1 MKIRRPSLRTILLL
15 LLGFCGLLVGLYSFA
30 RSDYFLRTVVLP
42 ELAKKLQCPISAEKV
57 ELSPLSSLSLTSL
70 RIGNPSRPFLTAGS
84 VELRY
89 ALFPLFSGRVIID
102 RLAFRNSSLL
112 LKEKADGSLD
122 IPCLPTEPSAPT
134 QTDKPTEPS
143 TPLEI
148 HLSDI
153 QLENASILFVKAP
166 AAGQNGQGAQ
176 RRIELQKLR
185 LLVPSLTNNGQ
196 GDISLRGALALQLAE
211 DIDLHKGEFELTLH
225 SQTDSRML
233 PKTFRGSLKFSGI
246 EGRIKQLAF
255 ADDNLNLEYDGE
267 WMPAAQQ
274 LRWKTLNV
282 EATRDGQTFLSLST
296 SGAFSFSAKSGDIQ
310 LELKHLDQGI
320 FRLLADVPPPLAE
333 LDLSGTVALNLKS
346 PQAFDIDGSL
356 TAARFLLPDT
366 DPGVHPA
373 LNAEFKLEKGAD
385 GLHTKGISLKL
396 NQSNDTAAQLALN
409 GNVALPLESGASEL
423 SIKSEVLNV
432 DSLIK
437 IFSKKAAAAPK
448 QPDAAPKSAT
458 KDGQDWSKPIP
469 KNSSIKLTIDIAQ
482 LIRRPFDL
490 RQLHAALALDKGKL
504 DVSELRWKQDAA
516 QIRWQSSLDL
526 TAAEK
531 PLHFSAD
538 IQDLDLLP
546 LQKAAGVVA
555 ENQLAGRLHSL
566 TASGAVPLSDL
577 SQAAKRLDLDLQADF
592 ADIDLPLTLQSL
604 PPFNII
610 LLPIKVTANIS
621 KLVGGVLLPEALVKL
636 QSAIGQQ
643 LEQAGQIR
651 INRAELNFSLKDQS
665 IDIKK
670 AEFLS
675 NLLPRFAFSGNI
687 AADRHIDLIAE
698 MGLGITQLRLPI
710 IGTLDLPYPNV
721 VTLVPQLV
729 QGLGLGALDFLGS
742 SLDKLN
748 QLGPKAA
755 YDRLLNQTQPL
766 IDLSPKPPQVLE
778 IQRKE

>member
-1 MKIRRPSLRTILLL
+1 MKIRRPSLRTVLFLILGL
-15 LLGFCGLLVGLYSFA
+15 CGLLVGLYSFA

-70 RIGNPSRPFLTAGS
+70 RIGNSAQPFLTAGS

-166 AAGQNGQGAQ
+166 VAGQNGQGAQ

-211 DIDLHKGEFELTLH
+211 DIDLRKGEFELSLH

-233 PKTFRGSLKFSGI
+233 PKTFRGSLKFSGV
-246 EGRIKQLAF
+246 EGQMKKLVF
-255 ADDNLNLEYDGE
+255 SDDNLRLEFDAE
-267 WMPAAQQ
+267 WLPDAEQ
-274 LRWKTLNV
+274 LRWKTLS
-282 EATRDGQTFLSLST
+282 ADAAHAGQTFLSLAT
-296 SGAFSFSAKSGDIQ
+296 SGAFALKTKNGNIQ
-310 LELKHLDQGI
+310 FELKHLDQGI
-320 FRLLADVPPPLAE
+320 FGLFADIPPPLAE
-333 LDLSGTVALNLKS
+333 LNLSGTVALNLKNPQEFEVSGSFTS
-346 PQAFDIDGSL
+346 P
-356 TAARFLLPDT
+356 RFLLPDT
-366 DPGVHPA
+366 DPGAVA
-373 LNAEFKLEKGAD
+373 SLDAEFQLEKSAEA
-385 GLHTKGISLKL
+385 LHTKGISLKL
-396 NQSNDTAAQLALN
+396 GQSNSTAAQLALN
-409 GNVALPLESGASEL
+409 GNVALPFERGQSE
-423 SIKSEVLNV
+423 IIVQSEILNL
-432 DSLIK
+432 DLLKK
-437 IFSKKAAAAPK
+437 IFSKTTTQSKPPSAAPSGT
-448 QPDAAPKSAT
+448 QENA
-458 KDGQDWSKPIP
+458 QDWSKSIP
-469 KNSSIKLTIDIAQ
+469 KNSSIKLTVDIAQ
-482 LIRRPFDL
+482 LIHQPLDV
-490 RQLHAALALDKGKL
+490 RQLHAALTLDKGKL
-504 DVSELRWKQDAA
+504 DISELRWNLDDAK
-516 QIRWQSSLDL
+516 IHWRSNLDL
-526 TAAEK
+526 TSADK
-531 PLHFSAD
+531 PLRFSAD
-538 IQDLDLLP
+538 IQNLALLP
-546 LQKAAGVVA
+546 LQKAAGIA
-555 ENQLAGRLHSL
+555 EEKQLAGHLHSL
-566 TASGAVPLSDL
+566 TASGTLPLNDL
-577 SQAAKRLDLDLQADF
+577 SQAAKRLTLDLQADF
-592 ADIDLPLTLQSL
+592 ADIDLPTTLQSL

-621 KLVGGVLLPEALVKL
+621 KLVGGVLLPESLIKL
-636 QSAIGQQ
+636 QNEIGEQ
-643 LEQAGQIR
+643 LNKAGQIR
-651 INRAELNFSLKDQS
+651 INRADLAFTLKDQS
-665 IDIKK
+665 VEIKK

-742 SLDKLN
+742 TLDKLN
-748 QLGPKAA
+748 QLGPQAV

-778 IQRKE
+778 IQRTE